1 MRRYFITILI
11 YILCAMSAQ
20 TVCAQTIN
28 RCLDNSGKII
38 YTDKKCEDLNA
49 VLQDLPK
56 AVGNIGYGAVR
67 TCARTQDDLL
77 WDLRSALETGD
88 INRASGLFLWGGN
101 DTSQAN
107 KRLDQLNQVSYQSL
121 ISVDLLF
128 PETEDTQV
136 QFDQDGNIIETR
148 LRGPPVPYGI
158 RVDFYRNK
166 KQTEIRSFRFSI
178 QKYLQCYWV
187 RF

>member
-1 MRRYFITILI
+1 MRFSLITILM
-11 YILCAMSAQ
+11 YTLCAMSAQ
-20 TVCAQTIN
+20 TVSAQTIN

-88 INRASGLFLWGGN
+88 INRASGLFLWGG
-101 DTSQAN
+101 
-107 KRLDQLNQVSYQSL
+107 LLSL
-121 ISVDLLF
+121 
-128 PETEDTQV
+128 
-136 QFDQDGNIIETR
+136 
-148 LRGPPVPYGI
+148 PVHGHQRYPA
-158 RVDFYRNK
+158 
-166 KQTEIRSFRFSI
+166 T
-178 QKYLQCYWV
+178 
-187 RF
+187 